1 MELSIQQPNLLD
13 SSLFWTEA
21 LAEDLRIFLTGR
33 VKCPET
39 AADLTQETYLRLYK
53 TSQETPP
60 DNARALAFHIAAQL
74 AIDYHRKS
82 KVRSRYLAD
91 VEYDESLELVPNLS
105 AGPEQTAIAQQ
116 RLSILHGAIAE
127 LSPDC
132 RTAFF
137 LNTIDGLSYSD
148 IAIRMGI
155 SKSMVGKH
163 LAKALAHCANRLED

>member
-1 MELSIQQPNLLD
+1 M
-13 SSLFWTEA
+13 
-21 LAEDLRIFLTGR
+21 
-33 VKCPET
+33 
-39 AADLTQETYLRLYK
+39 RLYK

-82 KVRSRYLAD
+82 KVRSRHLAD
-91 VEYDESLELVPNLS
+91 VEYDESLEFVPNQS
-105 AGPEQTAIAQQ
+105 AGPEQTVIARQ
-116 RLSILHGAIAE
+116 RLGLLHSAIAE
-127 LSPDC
+127 LATDC
-132 RTAFF
+132 RTAFL
-137 LNTIDGLSYSD
+137 LNTIEGLSYSD